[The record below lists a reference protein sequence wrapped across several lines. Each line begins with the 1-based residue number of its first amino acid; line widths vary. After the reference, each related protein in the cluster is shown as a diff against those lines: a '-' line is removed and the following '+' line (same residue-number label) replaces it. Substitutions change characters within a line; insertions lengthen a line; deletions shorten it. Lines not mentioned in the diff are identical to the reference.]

1 MCANR
6 AGSIF
11 EGKYKR
17 CYSENSLFF
26 VHCSL
31 QHAIFSHFLKS
42 HFLYEDTRKGH
53 TGVREGSERKGL
65 RDANSD
71 Q

>member
-1 MCANR
+1 MCPNR

-11 EGKYKR
+11 EEKYKH

-26 VHCSL
+26 VHCNL
-31 QHAIFSHFLKS
+31 QHTIFSHFLIS
-42 HFLYEDTRKGH
+42 HFFCEDTRKGH
-53 TGVREGSERKGL
+53 TSVKEGSERKSL
-65 RDANSD
+65 TDANSE

>member
-1 MCANR
+1 MCPNC

-11 EGKYKR
+11 EEKYKH

-26 VHCSL
+26 VHCNL
-31 QHAIFSHFLKS
+31 QHTIFSHFLC
-42 HFLYEDTRKGH
+42 EDTRKGH
-53 TGVREGSERKGL
+53 TAVREGSERKGL
-65 RDANSD
+65 TDANSE

>member
-6 AGSIF
+6 ARSVF
-11 EGKYKR
+11 EGKYKHR
-17 CYSENSLFF
+17 YSENSLFF
-26 VHCSL
+26 VHCTL
-31 QHAIFSHFLKS
+31 QYTIFSHFLKS

-53 TGVREGSERKGL
+53 AGVREGSEKKGFT
-65 RDANSD
+65 DANSD